1 LFVSERVHHEVDA
14 NKGAYATKEVPVCKH
29 LDRISVALSAAIVL
43 GTAALTPEPAQA
55 FSNNSPA
62 QRTIVV
68 YKPVPILVYRGAPAA
83 SKSGG
88 TNAGVSSSASSAGGN
103 VGDVFKQ
110 ALGDFAKTAIDG
122 LLKLP
127 SK

>member
-1 LFVSERVHHEVDA
+1 MRDCEEDHTCSFRS
-14 NKGAYATKEVPVCKH
+14 KH

-43 GTAALTPEPAQA
+43 GTAVLTPEPAQA